1 MRIGTAPSRRLMCCV
16 NFCWPGGWKRVAF
29 FGLGRVREGL
39 YDVPMRAFRTS
50 RTSANPHKIA
60 VNAIEIG
67 IKTSATASSY
77 VFLQQELARGL
88 RLSQPSRVAKDAARG
103 ELLGCLHDIARQQPH
118 ALVDAVDAAPAR
130 RSSRDATRDCCSTV
144 CTRESAVAA
153 KRAIRDDA
161 LTDIV

>member
-1 MRIGTAPSRRLMCCV
+1 MPTLRC
-16 NFCWPGGWKRVAF
+16 WKRRVF
-29 FGLGRVREGL
+29 CLGRVREGL
-39 YDVPMRAFRTS
+39 YDVNMCAFRAS
-50 RTSANPHKIA
+50 RISRNPHKIA

-103 ELLGCLHDIARQQPH
+103 ELLGMQSASSPAAQAP
-118 ALVDAVDAAPAR
+118 LVDAVDAAPAR
-130 RSSRDATRDCCSTV
+130 QSLRDATRDCCST
-144 CTRESAVAA
+144 CARERSAVAA

>member
-29 FGLGRVREGL
+29 FCLGRVREGL

-103 ELLGCLHDIARQQPH
+103 ELLGCKDDLLASKLWLLRTPS
-118 ALVDAVDAAPAR
+118 AAAPVRQGLRHAAR
-130 RSSRDATRDCCSTV
+130 GSCRRLH
-144 CTRESAVAA
+144 TREAPSPA
-153 KRAIRDDA
+153 REAIRDDA